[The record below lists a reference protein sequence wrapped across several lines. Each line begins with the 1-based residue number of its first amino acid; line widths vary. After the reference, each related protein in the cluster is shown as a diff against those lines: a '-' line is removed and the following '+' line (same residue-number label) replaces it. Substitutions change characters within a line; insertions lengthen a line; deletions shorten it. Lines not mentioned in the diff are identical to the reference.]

1 MQHLYSAKWIL
12 PVSAPALKESAIVVE
27 DGRIVALDTIEALTD
42 RFPQAERRDFGRS
55 IIMPGFIDL
64 HTHLEYSAFRGVC
77 DDLPYAQWKIQQIEK
92 SRRLG
97 IDDWLASA
105 RLGAME
111 AVQSGITT
119 IADLTPRG
127 VNLEAA
133 IEFGLRGFV
142 FHEMAEMDPAK
153 VASVIAEGERAV
165 DKSRERAAGHKIE
178 IGIAP
183 MGPHAA
189 CPTLIKETANWARR
203 DSLKLSTHLA
213 GTQEEYDFI
222 KHGSS
227 ELAGSYREAMGWGH
241 LLWQPMGVTPVKYLL
256 QWGFFD
262 NDVLAVHCVHV
273 DDDDIYTLADHNVAV
288 AHCPKCSAKLGMGT
302 APLRRFV
309 EAGIRIGLGTDSPA
323 SQNMMDFFDEMRIG
337 LLFQRGKNNTI
348 ANAEAESFVRMATL
362 GGAEALGIE
371 DVTGSL
377 EPGKDADL
385 IVVDMAKSH
394 QRPLTD
400 PYSAL
405 VYTANQGNIT
415 LTMGSG
421 KILYDS
427 GNVPGVDD
435 ESVIVDVEPVRMKLR

>member
-1 MQHLYSAKWIL
+1 MQHLFTAKWIL
-12 PVSAPALKESAIVVE
+12 PVSAPAVKEGGIVVE
-27 DGRIVALDTIEALTD
+27 DGRIVALDIAERLGN

-55 IIMPGFIDL
+55 IILPGFVDL

-77 DDLPYAQWKIQQIEK
+77 DDLPYAQWKIQQIKK
-92 SRRLG
+92 SRVLG
-97 IDDWLASA
+97 EGDWEASA
-105 RLGAME
+105 RLGALE

-119 IADLTPRG
+119 IADLTPRDA
-127 VNLEAA
+127 NLKAA
-133 IEFGLRGFV
+133 IEFGLRGFIL
-142 FHEMAEMDPAK
+142 HEMAEMDPTK
-153 VASVIAEGERAV
+153 VDLVIAEAERSV
-165 DKSRERAAGHKIE
+165 DKWRERADGHKFE

-183 MGPHAA
+183 MAPHAA
-189 CPTLIKETANWARR
+189 CPSLIKGSADWARR
-203 DSLKLSTHLA
+203 DGLKLSTHLA
-213 GTQEEYDFI
+213 GSKEEYDFI

-227 ELAGSYREAMGWGH
+227 ELAGTYRDAMGWGH

-273 DDDDIYTLADHNVAV
+273 DDDDIYALADHNVAV

-302 APLRRFV
+302 APLQKFV
-309 EAGIRIGLGTDSPA
+309 QAGMRIGLGTDSPA

-348 ANAEAESFVRMATL
+348 ADAEAEAFVRMATL
-362 GGAEALGIE
+362 GGAEALGLE
-371 DVTGSL
+371 GVTGSL

-385 IVVDMAKSH
+385 VVVDMTKSH
-394 QRPLTD
+394 LRPLTD

-405 VYTANQGNIT
+405 VYTANQENII

-427 GNVPGVDD
+427 GNVPGIDD
-435 ESVIVDVEPVRMKLR
+435 ESVVADVEPVRMKLR